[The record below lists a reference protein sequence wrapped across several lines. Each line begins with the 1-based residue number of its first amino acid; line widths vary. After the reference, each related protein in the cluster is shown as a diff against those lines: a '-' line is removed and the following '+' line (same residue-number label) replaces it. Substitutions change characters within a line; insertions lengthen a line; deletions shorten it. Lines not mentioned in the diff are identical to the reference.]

1 MVRFFFLLATLF
13 STSVFSQ
20 HVQVFDTYEEFQHL
34 LEKDDEKIHV
44 VNFWATWC
52 APCIREMPYFEE
64 LNEKLGD
71 KGEVILV
78 SLDFGSLLQ
87 PRVLPFLK
95 KKEIKSKVVLLDDPD
110 SNTWID
116 LVDQTWSGAI
126 PASVFYKGNKRI
138 FFEQEFHSLEELENI
153 ISIL

>member
-1 MVRFFFLLATLF
+1 
-13 STSVFSQ
+13 
-20 HVQVFDTYEEFQHL
+20 
-34 LEKDDEKIHV
+34 
-44 VNFWATWC
+44 
-52 APCIREMPYFEE
+52 MPYFEE

-71 KGEVILV
+71 EGEVILV
-78 SLDFGSLLQ
+78 SLDFGSLLK

-138 FFEQEFHSLEELENI
+138 FLEQEFHSLEELENI
-153 ISIL
+153 ISTL